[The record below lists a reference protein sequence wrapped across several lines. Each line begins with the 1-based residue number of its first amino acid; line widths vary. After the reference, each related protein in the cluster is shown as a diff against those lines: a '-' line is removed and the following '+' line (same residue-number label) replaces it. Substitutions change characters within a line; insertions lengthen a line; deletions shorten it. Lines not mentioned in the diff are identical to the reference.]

1 MRNKKIFFILL
12 SAMISFG
19 ATVPIY
25 AQNVDVKSI
34 NLSSAIV
41 MGTLTNEGNSKI
53 SKDDAKKIA
62 KKALSEYLDISI
74 DETQYQTD
82 ISFRPNYMQVTTS
95 KDYIWQISWNSNSQ
109 NKNVNIN
116 ISVDANSGKITNI
129 DNYTFNN
136 NQSTT
141 VATITEDKA
150 KEIGESFLNKI
161 NSKEFPECTLID
173 SSDFNNGMRG
183 DLSGYNFTY
192 NRKANGIPF
201 LGNYI
206 SVGVDGVTGKI
217 RSYSIMWSDNQV
229 PEIPKEGIIEQ
240 DKAKQILKDNL
251 KLQLKYILIRDQNG
265 MSDSNQNLK
274 LVYMI
279 DSTSGINIDA
289 KEGKMLDVYNLDLAQ
304 KKVKDLDVTQKKAFT
319 DSYKPLKK
327 LSKELDSNSAETIM
341 KQIVQEIYGDS
352 YDIQST
358 NYQENNMG
366 FGTNVSCWAG
376 QFTKKGISNGFGNQ
390 GSIQID
396 SLTGQLVSINKFNPY
411 GDIAGASDASVQ
423 PKITWEQSYDKAIS
437 IVQKYLPDKVKDM
450 STEQTY
456 LPTTS
461 YYNNI
466 AQVDKE
472 YGFYFN
478 RLINGIPYQ
487 NDAINIQVDAITGDI
502 TNINCSWADNLKIP
516 SAEEIMSAE
525 DAQKIFFAKYTPTLA
540 YLLVNT
546 SKDLKNPV
554 MEAKLVYSLES
565 GLQYSQF
572 NNIDST
578 TGKFVDYSGQEINNN
593 FTAFKAKIKGSPQEK
608 ELSILASQGIISTM
622 EFDLTKQVSRL
633 DLIKMLVNV
642 KGYRY
647 YMSSGIEDLKINY
660 GGKKGDETYNYL
672 QQAVA
677 YGILENS
684 GEFKGDEIVTREEMI
699 KDIVKL
705 AGYDILAQAK
715 DTFIVKF
722 SDTSEISSENLGY
735 VAISRALGFDNGI
748 DNKFKPKEKVTISDA
763 AVSIYKVLDILRNS
777 KI

>member
-1 MRNKKIFFILL
+1 MRNKKTFFILL
-12 SAMISFG
+12 CAMISIG
-19 ATVPIY
+19 AAAPIY
-25 AQNVDVKSI
+25 AQEVGVKSI
-34 NLSSAIV
+34 TSSSAIV
-41 MGTLTNEGNSKI
+41 AGSLTNENNSKI
-53 SKDDAKKIA
+53 SKDDAKNIA
-62 KKALSEYLDISI
+62 KKALSEYLGITI

-82 ISFRPNYMQVTTS
+82 VSFRPNYMQVTTS
-95 KDYIWQISWNSNSQ
+95 KDYIWQIAWNSNSQ

-129 DNYTFNN
+129 DSYTFNN
-136 NQSTT
+136 SQSTT

-150 KEIGESFLNKI
+150 KEIGESFLKKI
-161 NSKEFPECTLID
+161 NSQEFPKCTLVD

-192 NRKANGIPF
+192 NRKENGIPF
-201 LGNYI
+201 LGNYV

-217 RSYSIMWSDNQV
+217 RSYSIMWSDKQV
-229 PEIPKEGIIEQ
+229 PEIPKDGIIEQ
-240 DKAKQILKDNL
+240 AKANQILKDNL

-279 DSTSGINIDA
+279 NSTSGINIDA
-289 KEGKMLDVYNLDLAQ
+289 KEGKMLDAYNLDLAQ
-304 KKVKDLDVTQKKAFT
+304 KKVKDLDVTHKKTFI
-319 DSYKPLKK
+319 DSYKPLQK

-341 KQIVQEIYGDS
+341 KKIVQEIYGDS

-366 FGTNVSCWAG
+366 FGTNVSCWSG
-376 QFTKKGISNGFGNQ
+376 QFTKKGVANGFGNQ

-396 SLTGQLVSINKFNPY
+396 SSTGQLVSINKFNPY
-411 GDIAGASDASVQ
+411 GELASASDTNVH
-423 PKITWEQSYDKAIS
+423 PTLTWEQAYDKAIS
-437 IVQKYLPDKVKDM
+437 IVQKQLPDKVKNI

-456 LPTTS
+456 IPSTS

-466 AQVDKE
+466 AQVDRE

-487 NDAINIQVDAITGDI
+487 NDSISVQFDTTTGDL
-502 TNINCSWADNLKIP
+502 TNINCTWADNFKIP
-516 SAEEIMSAE
+516 SVEGIMSAE
-525 DAQKIFFAKYTPTLA
+525 DAQKIFFTKYTPKLS

-546 SKDLKNPV
+546 SKDLKNPI

-572 NNIDST
+572 NNIDSN
-578 TGKFVDYSGQEINNN
+578 TGKFVDYSGQESNNN
-593 FTAFKAKIKGSPQEK
+593 FAAFKLKIKGSPQEK
-608 ELSILASQGIISTM
+608 ELSVLASQGIINTL
-622 EFDLTKQVSRL
+622 EFDLNKQVSRL
-633 DLIKMLVNV
+633 DLIKMLVNI

-647 YMSSGIEDLKINY
+647 YSPGGIEDILINY
-660 GGKKGDETYNYL
+660 GGKKGDETYKYL
-672 QQAVA
+672 QQAVS

-699 KDIVKL
+699 KYIVKF
-705 AGYDILAQAK
+705 AGYDMLAKAK
-715 DTFIVKF
+715 DTFVAKF
-722 SDTSEISSENLGY
+722 SDTSDISPENLGY

-763 AVSIYKVLDILRNS
+763 AVSIYKVLDILR
-777 KI
+777 IQR